1 MSVVD
6 PSVFQSLAAQAPD
19 GIAICEARSGEWQ
32 VIYVNTALEQ
42 LTGYSADAL
51 RGRNLR
57 LLQAEDHEQEGLAKI
72 RVALQEGTTCQTTL
86 RNYRR
91 DGTMFWNEVTI
102 VPLRDPQGRITHYA
116 SFHREGGD
124 RLRIDAKGEP
134 RDAAMST
141 QTMLAYLRDDKLTG
155 LLRRTYF
162 EELVKRDWGL
172 AQRES
177 RRLSFLVF
185 DLDCYSQYREVFG
198 RPGADQS
205 FRRIAR
211 VISGCFR
218 RASDLC
224 GRFDEDQIAA
234 LTTGLDLTQASKL
247 AEAVLARVRDL
258 AIHHPRS
265 SVSRYV
271 TASAGVVSL
280 VPPHDAAPARAY
292 DSALRALKDAKEL
305 GKNRVVSRECD

>member
-1 MSVVD
+1 MSVD
-6 PSVFQSLAAQAPD
+6 ASLLQSLFEAAPE
-19 GIAICEARSGEWQ
+19 GVVICDARAADWP
-32 VIYVNTALEQ
+32 VVYVNAAMEK
-42 LTGYSADAL
+42 LTGYEASFI

-57 LLQAEDHEQEGLAKI
+57 FLQGDDHEQEGLGKI
-72 RVALQEGTTCQTTL
+72 RTALRQGASCQTTL
-86 RNYRR
+86 RNYRK

-102 VPLRDPQGRITHYA
+102 QPLRDANGNVTHFA
-116 SFHREGGD
+116 GFHREGGD
-124 RLRIDAKGEP
+124 RLRLSESREKTDPAL
-134 RDAAMST
+134 ST

-185 DLDCYSQYREVFG
+185 DLDCYSQYRDVFG

-211 VISGCFR
+211 VIAGCFR

-224 GRFDEDQIAA
+224 GRFDVDQIAA
-234 LTTGLDLTQASKL
+234 LTTGLDLGQASKL
-247 AEAVLARVRDL
+247 AEAVLARVRHL

-280 VPPHDAAPARAY
+280 VPPHDAMPTRAY
-292 DSALRALKDAKEL
+292 ESALRALKDAKEL

>member
-1 MSVVD
+1 MSVD
-6 PSVFQSLAAQAPD
+6 ASVSQGLSQGLFQALAASAPD
-19 GIAICEARSGEWQ
+19 GIAICDARSGEWQ
-32 VIYVNTALEQ
+32 VVYANAAMEQ
-42 LTGYSADAL
+42 LTGYDATSL

-57 LLQAEDHEQEGLAKI
+57 FLQAEDHDQEGLARI
-72 RVALQEGTTCQTTL
+72 RAALSEGTPCQTTL

-91 DGTMFWNEVTI
+91 DGTMFWNEVTL
-102 VPLRDPQGRITHYA
+102 VPLRDGEGRITHFA

-124 RLRIDAKGEP
+124 RLRLDP
-134 RDAAMST
+134 RDARDPSMNT

-185 DLDCYSQYREVFG
+185 DLDCYSQYRDVFG

-211 VISGCFR
+211 VIAGCFLR
-218 RASDLC
+218 
-224 GRFDEDQIAA
+224 RFDIIWISFVSSDSIIAR
-234 LTTGLDLTQASKL
+234 LSG
-247 AEAVLARVRDL
+247 
-258 AIHHPRS
+258 
-265 SVSRYV
+265 
-271 TASAGVVSL
+271 SA
-280 VPPHDAAPARAY
+280 
-292 DSALRALKDAKEL
+292 
-305 GKNRVVSRECD
+305 